1 MTPYEIGVLIHCY
14 VSPTKHPQSD
24 TKLFQQ
30 TIEMLM
36 NEDMVY
42 ELEDHYTT
50 TDRGNAYMKMLQTL
64 QFPQLAWVDERGK
77 VINI

>member
-42 ELEDHYTT
+42 ELEDHYKI
-50 TDRGNAYMKMLQTL
+50 KMDDMPSPNT
-64 QFPQLAWVDERGK
+64 
-77 VINI
+77 INQILSGVGGHLKLNTN